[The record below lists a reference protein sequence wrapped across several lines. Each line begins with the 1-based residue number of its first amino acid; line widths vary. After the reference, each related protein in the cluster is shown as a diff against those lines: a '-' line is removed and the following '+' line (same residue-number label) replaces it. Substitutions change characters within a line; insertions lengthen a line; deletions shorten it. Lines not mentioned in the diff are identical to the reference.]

1 MSTEA
6 VEVNGPSLGKDCYSV
21 RSAVIGFTR
30 VARRGGLRVGGA
42 GAREVRPNLIV
53 VERMSALTANYAG
66 TAATSIVGRSELQR
80 LTRVE
85 FDRPLP

>member
-1 MSTEA
+1 M
-6 VEVNGPSLGKDCYSV
+6 
-21 RSAVIGFTR
+21 
-30 VARRGGLRVGGA
+30 
-42 GAREVRPNLIV
+42 RPNLIV
-53 VERMSALTANYAG
+53 VERMSAPTANHAG